1 MINLKEKTQRAHET
15 YLDARKRLDDART
28 RYQKGS
34 GKVYSDHIDRQQ
46 ALLTKI
52 SETKSEIT
60 GLEEAFK
67 VMFAK
72 AGYERTKDVKSVLRE
87 KSEAGDVL
95 TELEAAHT
103 ACERDIFEPF
113 AKAAADAKEFKAA
126 YQNTYTAW
134 ARWQAYKALDECH
147 QPIAR
152 ALALLSHASA
162 NTVNEDNSFDVVGL
176 RQKFVFD
183 CLKELANAH
192 PDANEPPLL
201 PELGDC
207 DLGPFNSRP
216 LPSPVEISM
225 KRKALGLAT
234 AQAE

>member
-1 MINLKEKTQRAHET
+1 MIDLEEKTQRAYDT
-15 YLDARKRLDDART
+15 YLDASKQLDDVRN

-34 GKVYSDHIDRQQ
+34 GKVYAAFIDRQQ

-52 SETKSEIT
+52 DETQSEIS

-67 VMFAK
+67 IMFAK
-72 AGYERTKDVKSVLRE
+72 AGFERTKDVKSVLRE
-87 KSEAGDVL
+87 KSEASDVL
-95 TELEAAHT
+95 AELEAAHS
-103 ACERDIFEPF
+103 ACEREVFEPF
-113 AKAAADAKEFKAA
+113 AKAATEAQEFQAA
-126 YQNTYTAW
+126 YKSTYTAW
-134 ARWQAYKALDECH
+134 ARWQAYKALEECH

-152 ALALLSHASA
+152 ALALLKHASA
-162 NTVNEDNSFDVVGL
+162 NTVNEDHSFDVAGL

-192 PDANEPPLL
+192 PDAKEPPFL

-216 LPSPVEISM
+216 FPSPAEISM
-225 KRKALGLAT
+225 KRKAYGLTT
-234 AQAE
+234 A